1 MSRSYTQ
8 RNESNETSVDSVLQP
23 RNHMA
28 TRLIEPDRRA
38 VDCIL
43 DAQACVA
50 ESGESAAS
58 FDPHAELRFQQ
69 RVATAQRWLALLGA
83 MPSEDPSPDLIFN
96 TLYRLDQL
104 RASEAVSLSPQDAY
118 TGAMPQA

>member
-8 RNESNETSVDSVLQP
+8 RNESSETSVDSVLQT

-43 DAQACVA
+43 DAQSC
-50 ESGESAAS
+50 EPGSGDSVPS
-58 FDPHAELRFQQ
+58 FDPNAELRFQQ

-83 MPSEDPSPDLIFN
+83 MPSEDPSPDLIVN
-96 TLYRLDQL
+96 TLSRLDQL
-104 RASEAVSLSPQDAY
+104 RASEAVSPMPQDTP
-118 TGAMPQA
+118 TGARL